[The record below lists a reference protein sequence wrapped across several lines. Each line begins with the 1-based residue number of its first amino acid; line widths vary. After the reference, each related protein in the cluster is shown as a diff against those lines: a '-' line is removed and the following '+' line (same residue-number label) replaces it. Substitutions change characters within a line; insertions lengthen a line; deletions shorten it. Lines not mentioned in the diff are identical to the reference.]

1 MFRLGSM
8 SRIVDDLEVEIAT
21 RTSVIF
27 FTMPIKY
34 HLAFEEATM
43 QTRQAK
49 EEKEEKKKKTEPRQ
63 WLHTT
68 HRLMGRV
75 KGASFER
82 SGSHTSMSH
91 SHK

>member
-1 MFRLGSM
+1 M

-49 EEKEEKKKKTEPRQ
+49 EEKEEKKKKNGTSAVV
-63 WLHTT
+63 T
-68 HRLMGRV
+68 HNTQIDGTSERGIIRKIWFAYLNE
-75 KGASFER
+75 SF
-82 SGSHTSMSH
+82 S
-91 SHK
+91 